1 MSDTSE
7 SIVLETT
14 RRIMADLAD
23 PQTVNAAK
31 DDSYKAPLWNA
42 LEESG
47 LTLAWVPEEAGGIGA
62 SVADGF
68 DILRIAGQYAVPVA
82 LSETLLA
89 GHLLASSGQ
98 QCPAGPM
105 TVAPVRE
112 RDTIELA
119 GDGTISGTAKSVP
132 FARDAKTIVVI
143 AASEDGHAVAMVDPA
158 ACTFNQRPHDMGSD
172 RADIVFQSVAPTS
185 VGQFRDGADKD
196 AFWLL
201 GAAARACQMTGA
213 LESCLAIGTQYTQE
227 RHAFGRPIAKFQA
240 VQQNLAQ
247 LAGEVAASLTAAG
260 SAADTLDQ
268 EPDNAAAVFLEVAS
282 AKIRVGEAAR
292 DGTAIAHQV
301 HGGIG
306 FTSEYVLQRYTRSL
320 MGWRDDFGEEAQWAV
335 KLGNLVAE
343 KGEDQLWPML
353 TTR

>member
-1 MSDTSE
+1 LSDTSE

-23 PQTVNAAK
+23 PQTVNSAK
-31 DDSYKAPLWNA
+31 DGGYKAPLWNA

-47 LTLAWVPEEAGGIGA
+47 LTLAWVPEEAGGTGA

-89 GHLLASSGQ
+89 GWLLANSGQ
-98 QCPAGPM
+98 QCPSGPM
-105 TVAPVRE
+105 TVAPVRD
-112 RDTIELA
+112 RDSIA
-119 GDGTISGTAKSVP
+119 FGSDGTISGTARSVP
-132 FARDAKTIVVI
+132 FAKDAKTLVVLAEADI
-143 AASEDGHAVAMVDPA
+143 GHVVAMVDPSS
-158 ACTFNQRPHDMGSD
+158 CRINQRPHDMGSD
-172 RADIVFQSVAPTS
+172 RADIVFQSVSPSS
-185 VGQFRDGADKD
+185 VGQLVDGKDKD
-196 AFWLL
+196 AFWTI
-201 GAAARACQMTGA
+201 GAAARASQMTGA
-213 LESCLAIGTQYTQE
+213 LETCLSIGANYTQE
-227 RHAFGRPIAKFQA
+227 RHAFGRPIGKFQA
-240 VQQNLAQ
+240 VQQNLAI
-247 LAGEVAASLTAAG
+247 LAGEVAAALTASG
-260 SAADTLDQ
+260 SAADTLEN
-268 EPDNAAAVFLEVAS
+268 EPENGVAVFLEVAS

-292 DGTAIAHQV
+292 DGMAIAHQV

-306 FTSEYVLQRYTRSL
+306 FTAEYVLQRFTRNL